1 MEEEATVS
9 AEENLALLRRLFEA
23 RAKADLDAIDEIL
36 APDFVVHTKVF
47 AGQLS
52 YLSDRQA
59 YKRSVAEY
67 FGAFSNVRFL
77 IEDQVAG
84 GDKVVTR
91 FSVSGTHDR
100 REIMSVAPS
109 GREVSYMTIVIQRIE
124 GARSSRTGA

>member
-1 MEEEATVS
+1 M
-9 AEENLALLRRLFEA
+9 
-23 RAKADLDAIDEIL
+23 
-36 APDFVVHTKVF
+36 VHTKLF
-47 AGQLS
+47 PGQRS
-52 YLSDRQA
+52 NLSDRQA

-67 FGAFSNVRFL
+67 FAAFSNVRFL
-77 IEDQVAG
+77 IEDQIAE

-124 GARSSRTGA
+124 GARSPRSGA

>member
-1 MEEEATVS
+1 MS
-9 AEENLALLRRLFEA
+9 AEENLALVRRLFEA

-36 APDFVVHTKVF
+36 APDFVVHTKLLP
-47 AGQLS
+47 GQRS
-52 YLSDRQA
+52 NLSDREA

-67 FGAFSNVRFL
+67 FAAFSNVRFL
-77 IEDQVAG
+77 IEDQIAE

-124 GARSSRTGA
+124 GARSPRSGA